1 MAQSKRQRHEQAQR
15 PVGDLAR
22 ILQER
27 SGAAVD
33 ESLLSRALT
42 HRSYA
47 YEHGGIPHNERQEFL
62 GDAVLGVVV
71 TDHLYHEHPDLP
83 EGQLAKFR
91 AAVVN
96 SRALAKVA
104 RELELGSYLMLGRGE
119 ATTGGRDK
127 DSILADTMEAV
138 IGTVYLSSG
147 IPGATALIHSLMDS
161 LIEQSATLGAG
172 LDWKTSLQ
180 EICSRL
186 GLSVPG
192 YQVDEDGPDH
202 DKTFTATV
210 LVSGE
215 PLGQGVGRNKKAAE
229 QQAAEIAWKALKERA
244 DAASAAAVS
253 VPDSG
258 STAAAVAA
266 GSA

>member
-1 MAQSKRQRHEQAQR
+1 MSPSKRQRPELTQR

-22 ILQER
+22 ILGER
-27 SGAAVD
+27 SGAVVD
-33 ESLLSRALT
+33 EPLLSRALT

-47 YEHGGIPHNERQEFL
+47 YENGGIPHNERQEFL
-62 GDAVLGVVV
+62 GDAVLGLVV
-71 TDHLYHEHPDLP
+71 TDHLYHEHPNLP

-104 RELELGSYLMLGRGE
+104 RQLELGSYLMLGRGE

-138 IGTVYLSSG
+138 IGTVYLCSG
-147 IPGATALIHSLMDS
+147 IPGATALIHSLMDT

-180 EICSRL
+180 EICSSQ
-186 GLSVPG
+186 GLTVPL
-192 YQVDEDGPDH
+192 YRVDEDGPDH

-210 LVSGE
+210 VISDE
-215 PLGQGVGRNKKAAE
+215 PLGHGVGRNKKAAE
-229 QQAAEIAWKALKERA
+229 QRAAEIAWKALKRRA
-244 DAASAAAVS
+244 DA
-253 VPDSG
+253 G
-258 STAAAVAA
+258 RAVASGA
-266 GSA
+266 SGTDSA

>member
-1 MAQSKRQRHEQAQR
+1 VSPSKRQRPEPAQR
-15 PVGDLAR
+15 PVADLAR
-22 ILQER
+22 ILTTR

-47 YEHGGIPHNERQEFL
+47 YENGGIPHNERQEFL

-71 TDHLYHEHPDLP
+71 TDHLYREHPDLP

-104 RELELGSYLMLGRGE
+104 RQLDLGAYLMLGRGE

-147 IPGATALIHSLMDS
+147 IPGATALIHSLMDT
-161 LIEQSATLGAG
+161 LIERSATLGAG

-180 EICSRL
+180 EICSTL
-186 GLSVPG
+186 GLTVPS
-192 YQVDEDGPDH
+192 YRVDEDGPDH
-202 DKTFTATV
+202 DKTFTAVV
-210 LVSGE
+210 LVSDE
-215 PLGQGVGRNKKAAE
+215 ELGHGVGRNKKAAE
-229 QQAAEIAWKALKERA
+229 QQAAEGAWKVLKERA
-244 DAASAAAVS
+244 DVQ
-253 VPDSG
+253 G
-258 STAAAVAA
+258 STAPSPAD
-266 GSA
+266 SA

>member
-1 MAQSKRQRHEQAQR
+1 MSPSKRQRPELAQR
-15 PVGDLAR
+15 PVADLAR
-22 ILQER
+22 ILAER

-47 YEHGGIPHNERQEFL
+47 YENGGIPHNERQEFL

-104 RELELGSYLMLGRGE
+104 RQLELGAYLMLGRGE

-147 IPGATALIHSLMDS
+147 IPGATALIHSLMDT
-161 LIEQSATLGAG
+161 LIERSATLGAG

-180 EICSRL
+180 EICSTL
-186 GLSVPG
+186 GLSVPS
-192 YQVDEDGPDH
+192 YRVDEEGPDH
-202 DKTFTATV
+202 DKTFTAVV
-210 LVSGE
+210 LVSDE
-215 PLGQGVGRNKKAAE
+215 ELGQGVGRNKKAAE
-229 QQAAEIAWKALKERA
+229 QQAAETAWKTLKERA
-244 DAASAAAVS
+244 DEQGATAT
-253 VPDSG
+253 
-258 STAAAVAA
+258 STAD
-266 GSA
+266 SA